1 MYKTL
6 SVPKYTKCTKSS
18 KLTKNDA
25 YCTALNTDPIIGV
38 PNATGVS
45 NVTTVPI
52 VPQITK
58 NDPSVPIKKLL
69 DVPVKRL
76 PTHLVYQPVYQT

>member
-1 MYKTL
+1 MML
-6 SVPKYTKCTKSS
+6 S
-18 KLTKNDA
+18 
-25 YCTALNTDPIIGV
+25 ALNTDPILSV
-38 PNATGVS
+38 PNATGVP

-58 NDPSVPIKKLL
+58 NDLSVPIKKLL
-69 DVPVKRL
+69 DVPIKRL